1 MTAPRVCRACGAPL
15 TGDVRWCLRCYEP
28 ARELTPRAAVW
39 EPGTFVDAPSVQGP
53 SVPHW
58 SRWEKTTT
66 TFGPIGRVAWTIVVA
81 SFLLSAVTRSPFLM
95 LFELPAA
102 IIVLRGV
109 WARGWV
115 VPAAPPADAWHTRLR
130 DAIPTEPTATWLGD
144 RDDLTQTLWLI
155 LAGLAVMG
163 TIMYGPPIAKFIAIV
178 VAVVSCCYA
187 FLRGPLG
194 RV

>member
-39 EPGTFVDAPSVQGP
+39 DPGTYVEAPIVSGP

-58 SRWEKTTT
+58 SRWDKTPT
-66 TFGPIGRVAWTIVVA
+66 TFGPIGRLTWTFVVV
-81 SFLLSAVTRSPFLM
+81 SFVLSSATRSPL
-95 LFELPAA
+95 LLIFELPAA
-102 IIVLRGV
+102 AVIVRGL

-115 VPAAPPADAWHTRLR
+115 VPNEATGVKPV
-130 DAIPTEPTATWLGD
+130 DAIPPDSASSWLLDPTDIG
-144 RDDLTQTLWLI
+144 QTLWLTI
-155 LAGLAVMG
+155 AGLLVMG
-163 TIMYGPPIAKFIAIV
+163 TIMYGPPVAKFVAIAAGLV
-178 VAVVSCCYA
+178 GCGWRFV
-187 FLRGPLG
+187 RGG